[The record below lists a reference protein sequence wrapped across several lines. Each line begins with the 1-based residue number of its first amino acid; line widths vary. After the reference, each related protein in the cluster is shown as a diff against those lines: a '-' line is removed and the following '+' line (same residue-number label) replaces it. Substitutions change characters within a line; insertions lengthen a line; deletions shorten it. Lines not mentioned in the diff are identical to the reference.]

1 VRISWKILGL
11 ALCAAGSLLLGGC
24 GGLAASQT
32 ISPLDFL
39 LPGIL
44 KADPPQTNAPVV
56 VAQEPVEI
64 ASVR

>member
-1 VRISWKILGL
+1 MG
-11 ALCAAGSLLLGGC
+11 AGPLLFAGC
-24 GGLAASQT
+24 GGLSAAQT

-44 KADPPQTNAPVV
+44 RADPPSTNAP
-56 VAQEPVEI
+56 AALPPAAAEI

>member
-1 VRISWKILGL
+1 MG
-11 ALCAAGSLLLGGC
+11 AGSLLLAGC
-24 GGLAASQT
+24 GGLTAAQT

-44 KADPPQTNAPVV
+44 RADPPATNAPAI
-56 VAQEPVEI
+56 VAPAAAEL

>member
-11 ALCAAGSLLLGGC
+11 ALTAAGSLLLAGC

-44 KADPPQTNAPVV
+44 KADPPQTNAPVML
-56 VAQEPVEI
+56 AQPAVEL
-64 ASVR
+64 AAAR

>member
-11 ALCAAGSLLLGGC
+11 ALIAAGSMLLAGC

-44 KADPPQTNAPVV
+44 RADPPSTNAPVM
-56 VAQEPVEI
+56 VAQASLEI
-64 ASVR
+64 TAIR